1 MTSIT
6 IELHSLPG
14 DMPDADTDV
23 LVWAPGDQDAQLGA
37 YVGPECSDTGW
48 VDAQGECVKVVRWA
62 ELPRLPNVVTLPD
75 RSTLLPLNNGRAV
88 YLGGRRSTPK

>member
-23 LVWAPGDQDAQLGA
+23 LVWARGDQEAQLGA
-37 YVGPECSDTGW
+37 YVGPEFSDSGW
-48 VDAQGECVKVVRWA
+48 VDAQGECVEVVRWA
-62 ELPRLPNVVTLPD
+62 ELPRLPNVVALPD

-88 YLGGRRSTPK
+88 DLGARWSMPK